1 MLNDSVLVERILQ
14 EDVFLGAV
22 GMLEY
27 DPDFPR
33 LKASYRDYLLN
44 TTKFRQ
50 VVPIHEASILGKIH
64 QTFRLQ
70 YLKDVVLARILD
82 DSTFAVLNSLIFY
95 HQADI
100 VAFCTSS
107 EVFLASLFQIFDK
120 NKVETEEK
128 KAEAIIFLQQLCAM
142 GKQVQLPYRIALYR
156 TLTEW
161 GLLIVLEYALTRS
174 EARLRNAAAEV
185 LMTITEYDAMG
196 VRVHVLEQVDKAT
209 IPLITKLSDI
219 LHEGD
224 GELGLKTQIT
234 ESLRILFDSG
244 PDGSSGG
251 PNVAQT
257 LAAAAAAA
265 ASAANDGGRSQKDDT
280 DRFLNW
286 FYDGEVDHL
295 FSPLKNLTTYKE
307 LSQQV
312 ANSKRATVIDITSP
326 AKSALFNHLCELLTF
341 IMVHHHFR
349 SQYWV
354 ISSDISM
361 RVATLLFAREKHLR
375 LTALRFFRACLAKG
389 NQFVNRHFLKI
400 ELLGA
405 VLAVVEGEAE
415 RDNLVISACLEF
427 FEHIRKEN
435 IRALLSHLMERHEAR
450 VKALTESTK
459 IGHYFKAL
467 VLQWEKNNEPLP
479 SIFLE
484 GESSIMSIHQAE
496 KQRRTRDIARRGD
509 NRAVMDLDE
518 ETYFNEDD
526 DEKAASTSKE
536 EPLSAVKL
544 VYHQGD
550 GGQGVKGEMTP
561 SDEEQ
566 HSHPSFLNDTSLDFP
581 QKRKKRELDEGDK
594 EDDDDIM
601 GRLAKRA
608 SISHADGSNDND
620 DDSAGGF
627 IKEDEEKDQNKSAA
641 KKLTINLTPDSEKMV
656 KKMV

>member
-1 MLNDSVLVERILQ
+1 
-14 EDVFLGAV
+14 
-22 GMLEY
+22 MLEY
-27 DPDFPR
+27 DPEFPR

-50 VVPIHEASILGKIH
+50 VVTIHDASILGKIH

-196 VRVHVLEQVDKAT
+196 VRVHVLEQVDKAAT
-209 IPLITKLSDI
+209 PLITKLSDI

-265 ASAANDGGRSQKDDT
+265 AAANDGGRSQKDDT

-307 LSQQV
+307 LNQQV

-400 ELLGA
+400 ELIGA

-415 RDNLVISACLEF
+415 RDNLVMSACLEF

-450 VKALTESTK
+450 VKALIESPK

-467 VLQWEKNNEPLP
+467 ELQWEKNNEPPPP

-484 GESSIMSIHQAE
+484 GESSVMSIHQAE
-496 KQRRTRDIARRGD
+496 KDRRNRDIARRGD

-526 DEKAASTSKE
+526 GEGPQSKE
-536 EPLSAVKL
+536 EPLAAVKL
-544 VYHQGD
+544 VYRRTD
-550 GGQGVKGEMTP
+550 GGNGKADVN
-561 SDEEQ
+561 EEKALSANEIQ
-566 HSHPSFLNDTSLDFP
+566 QADPVDLSETSLELP
-581 QKRKKRELDEGDK
+581 QKRKKRELEDGDT
-594 EDDDDIM
+594 DDDDDMM
-601 GRLAKRA
+601 GRLAKRK
-608 SISHADGSNDND
+608 SISHGDGND

-627 IKEDEEKDQNKSAA
+627 IKEDDDKEQNKSSAA

-656 KKMV
+656 KKDAE

>member
-14 EDVFLGAV
+14 EDVFLGAM

-27 DPDFPR
+27 DPEFPR
-33 LKASYRDYLLN
+33 LKASYRDYLLH

-50 VVPIHEASILGKIH
+50 VVDIHDASILSKIH

-107 EVFLASLFQIFDK
+107 EIFLSSLFQIFDK
-120 NKVETEEK
+120 SKVESEEK

-142 GKQVQLPYRIALYR
+142 GKQVQLPSRIALYR

-161 GLLIVLEYALTRS
+161 GLLIVLEYALTRT
-174 EARLRNAAAEV
+174 EAKLRNAAAEI

-196 VRVHVLEQVDKAT
+196 VRVHVLEQVDKNAT
-209 IPLITKLSDI
+209 PLITKLSDI
-219 LHEGD
+219 LHEGHGD
-224 GELGLKTQIT
+224 LGLKTQIA

-265 ASAANDGGRSQKDDT
+265 AAASDGGRSQKDDT

-295 FSPLKNLTTYKE
+295 FSPLKNLTPFKD
-307 LSQQV
+307 LSQQML
-312 ANSKRATVIDITSP
+312 NSRRATIIDLSSP

-361 RVATLLFAREKHLR
+361 RVASLLFAREKHLR

-400 ELLGA
+400 ELVSA
-405 VLAVVEGEAE
+405 VLAVVEGEAS
-415 RDNLVISACLEF
+415 RDNLVTSACLEF
-427 FEHIRKEN
+427 FEHIRKVCVV
-435 IRALLSHLMERHEAR
+435 RM
-450 VKALTESTK
+450 LTGGAS
-459 IGHYFKAL
+459 YVFFC
-467 VLQWEKNNEPLP
+467 LP
-479 SIFLE
+479 TNLFLTLF
-484 GESSIMSIHQAE
+484 S
-496 KQRRTRDIARRGD
+496 
-509 NRAVMDLDE
+509 
-518 ETYFNEDD
+518 F
-526 DEKAASTSKE
+526 
-536 EPLSAVKL
+536 L
-544 VYHQGD
+544 VY
-550 GGQGVKGEMTP
+550 
-561 SDEEQ
+561 
-566 HSHPSFLNDTSLDFP
+566 
-581 QKRKKRELDEGDK
+581 
-594 EDDDDIM
+594 
-601 GRLAKRA
+601 
-608 SISHADGSNDND
+608 
-620 DDSAGGF
+620 F
-627 IKEDEEKDQNKSAA
+627 IKGKHS
-641 KKLTINLTPDSEKMV
+641 IIDSQSDGAS
-656 KKMV
+656 